1 MLAIFLAIICS
12 GMAMPIIWFIIRWT
26 WFIDPLLRLFG
37 GSINLMYAG
46 GLVFGAMVG
55 VGAMVV
61 ILKVLQEWSCLAII
75 GGGIGGA
82 IGGLA
87 SSIMFFPLVA
97 IL

>member
-1 MLAIFLAIICS
+1 
-12 GMAMPIIWFIIRWT
+12 MAMPIIWFIIRWT
-26 WFIDPLLRLFG
+26 WFIDPLLRLLG

-55 VGAMVV
+55 AGSIIITLRVV
-61 ILKVLQEWSCLAII
+61 EEWSRLAII
-75 GGGIGGA
+75 LGGIGGA

-87 SSIMFFPLVA
+87 SSIMFFPLVM